1 MKRIFQGVIE
11 GKPLAQIG
19 EELTAERILTPA
31 AHWRAI
37 GERVSMGA
45 SGADPYKWATATL
58 IQILKKEEYMGWTV
72 LNKTATES
80 YKSKKREATPQEN
93 RLIFKD
99 THPAIIDEETWNV
112 VQRLRETK
120 RVRERIGG
128 AEPADRRSVL
138 RRLRTEDVPQ
148 AGQHRQT
155 RPAPP

>member
-1 MKRIFQGVIE
+1 
-11 GKPLAQIG
+11 
-19 EELTAERILTPA
+19 
-31 AHWRAI
+31 
-37 GERVSMGA
+37 MGA

-112 VQRLRETK
+112 VQRLREAK
-120 RVRERIGG
+120 RVRELLTGYDTEQKTLDEGIERLQ
-128 AEPADRRSVL
+128 AEIDR
-138 RRLRTEDVPQ
+138 
-148 AGQHRQT
+148 
-155 RPAPP
+155 

>member
-11 GKPLAQIG
+11 GKPIARIA

-72 LNKTATES
+72 LNKTAKES
-80 YKSKKREATPQEN
+80 YKSKKREATPEN
-93 RLIFKD
+93 RLIFLVWTKKMQILI
-99 THPAIIDEETWNV
+99 TLQHNVFCRICLSKLSLQVSSTNAQIDHSGDRKLGISPDETG
-112 VQRLRETK
+112 L
-120 RVRERIGG
+120 
-128 AEPADRRSVL
+128 
-138 RRLRTEDVPQ
+138 
-148 AGQHRQT
+148 
-155 RPAPP
+155 